1 MIRREM
7 LGLVLFIAAW
17 NAAVAEEPVRVMSY
31 NIRYATAPDGENAWE
46 KRKAFLFETIQKFDP
61 DLLGTQ
67 ETLAVQRDALAA
79 AFKGHTAFA
88 AGRDDGKDK
97 GEMAALYFRTD
108 RFERLDGGHF
118 WLGTTPDTPGSKG
131 WDAALP
137 RIATWVVLK
146 DRKAPNAKPI
156 YFLNTHFDHRGVKA
170 RHESA
175 RQIRTSLD
183 AVRERYRIVVTGDFN
198 AGEGSEP
205 YKALFGE
212 TVNASSPVVDTLRV
226 VRPKRQ
232 DDEGTFSGFR
242 AASTKGDRIDWIGC
256 SRDWE
261 VKSAT
266 IDRTARDGRTPS
278 DHFAVTVVLH
288 PASATKPP
296 R

>member
-1 MIRREM
+1 MARLALI
-7 LGLVLFIAAW
+7 GLVLFLLAAR
-17 NAAVAEEPVRVMSY
+17 ALAQEPVRVMSY
-31 NIRYATAPDGENAWE
+31 NIRYATAPDGENAWD

-67 ETLAVQRDALAA
+67 ETLAVQRDALAN
-79 AFKGHTAFA
+79 AFKGHTVFA

-118 WLGTTPDTPGSKG
+118 WLGTTPEKPGSKG

-156 YFLNTHFDHRGVKA
+156 YFLNTHFDHRGQKA

-175 RQIRTSLD
+175 KQIRKSLD
-183 AVRERYRIVVTGDFN
+183 AVRERYRLIVTGDFN

-212 TVNASSPVVDTLRV
+212 VENVTSPVIDTLRV
-226 VRPKRQ
+226 VHPKRQ

-256 SRDWE
+256 SRDWT
-261 VKSAT
+261 VQSAA

-278 DHFAVTVVLH
+278 DHFAVTAVLTVV
-288 PASATKPP
+288 AKTS

>member
-1 MIRREM
+1 MIRRVI
-7 LGLVLFIAAW
+7 LGLVLLVAASRVSL
-17 NAAVAEEPVRVMSY
+17 AQEPVRVMSY
-31 NIRYATAPDGENAWE
+31 NIRYATAPDGENAWD
-46 KRKAFLFETIQKFDP
+46 KRKAFLFETIQKSDP

-97 GEMAALYFRTD
+97 GEMAALYFRID

-146 DRKAPNAKPI
+146 DRTAPNAKPI
-156 YFLNTHFDHRGVKA
+156 YFLNTHFDHRGQKS

-175 RQIRTSLD
+175 KQIRKSLD

-205 YKALFGE
+205 YKALFGAEGE
-212 TVNASSPVVDTLRV
+212 TPSAVVDTLRV
-226 VRPKRQ
+226 IQPKRQ
-232 DDEGTFSGFR
+232 DDEGTFSSFR
-242 AASTKGDRIDWIGC
+242 AANVKGDRIDWIGC

-266 IDRTARDGRTPS
+266 IDRTAREGRTPS
-278 DHFAVTVVLH
+278 DHFAVTAVLK
-288 PASATKPP
+288 TP

>member
-1 MIRREM
+1 MIRRAL
-7 LGLVLFIAAW
+7 LGLVFLVAATHG
-17 NAAVAEEPVRVMSY
+17 VAEEPVRVMSY
-31 NIRYATAPDGENAWE
+31 NIRYATAPDGENVWD

-67 ETLAVQRDALAA
+67 ETLAIQRDALAA

-118 WLGTTPDTPGSKG
+118 WLGTTPDKPGSKG

-137 RIATWVVLK
+137 RIVTWVVLK
-146 DRKAPNAKPI
+146 DRKAPNAKLI

-175 RQIRTSLD
+175 RQIRKSLD
-183 AVRERYRIVVTGDFN
+183 AVRERYRLVVTGDFN
-198 AGEGSEP
+198 AGEGSDP

-212 TVNASSPVVDTLRV
+212 QENVMSPVIDTFRTV
-226 VRPKRQ
+226 HPKRQ
-232 DDEGTFSGFR
+232 EDEGTFSGFR

-266 IDRTARDGRTPS
+266 IDRTAREGRTPS
-278 DHFAVTVVLH
+278 DHFAVTAVLQ
-288 PASATKPP
+288 PAAVNSP